1 MSAISTYM
9 LVFIPKRLS
18 IALSSLSE
26 LVSVLA
32 VLDSNLD
39 RTLLD
44 LSAINPQP
52 SLNNVTR
59 HNRSNTLRRARK
71 HNIAL
76 LQRHDLGNIRQL
88 PSNPEKHQLRII
100 LLLHLPINLQPQ
112 LHIMRILNLTRRNR
126 SSNRQESIETLGDAP
141 RQTLL
146 LGLFLHITPGHVDG
160 QQVALDRRHPGLGVI
175 LVNVAQGLADYDS
188 ELDFVVQVHAAR
200 AQDGALG
207 GEQDGG
213 GGLEE
218 EEGLFGALVVELL
231 DVVGVVA
238 ADAHDLGEKVLAQ
251 RTVHICTLGEVM
263 LTDLTAV
270 LLHFCESRHGGGRCG
285 SELSDG

>member
-18 IALSSLSE
+18 TALSSLSE

-76 LQRHDLGNIRQL
+76 LQRHLEMFIEESKEIYRLKG
-88 PSNPEKHQLRII
+88 
-100 LLLHLPINLQPQ
+100 
-112 LHIMRILNLTRRNR
+112 RNM
-126 SSNRQESIETLGDAP
+126 
-141 RQTLL
+141 
-146 LGLFLHITPGHVDG
+146 
-160 QQVALDRRHPGLGVI
+160 
-175 LVNVAQGLADYDS
+175 
-188 ELDFVVQVHAAR
+188 
-200 AQDGALG
+200 
-207 GEQDGG
+207 
-213 GGLEE
+213 
-218 EEGLFGALVVELL
+218 
-231 DVVGVVA
+231 
-238 ADAHDLGEKVLAQ
+238 K
-251 RTVHICTLGEVM
+251 
-263 LTDLTAV
+263 
-270 LLHFCESRHGGGRCG
+270 
-285 SELSDG
+285 